1 MIVISGTLTY
11 DPASEDLVRGACVT
25 VAESTRREA
34 GCISYEFFADLTG
47 PGRVHVFEEWESD
60 EALAVHGASDHIAAF
75 RAALGGAGMKSRTLT
90 RYVVEES
97 GPFG

>member
-11 DPASEDLVRGACVT
+11 VPESEDLVRAACIA
-25 VAESTRREA
+25 VAEETRREE

-60 EALAVHGASDHIAAF
+60 EALAAHGASAHIAAF
-75 RAALGGAGMKSRTLT
+75 RDALRGAGTTGRTLT